1 MNKLIKLGAI
11 ASLVMAMP
19 ALAQDAGESAWSFSG
34 NITGVSDYV
43 FRGVS
48 QTSESPAAQG
58 ALNVA
63 HSSGFYGYVWGSN
76 VDFDTSGDGISVEV
90 DYGLGWNGDVGEG
103 INLDLSAVRYT
114 YPGSNSGFGIDYN
127 EYLAK
132 VTVAEHYYAMIGYA
146 DDYIDSG
153 ESATYYQVG
162 TDWELGDSGVALSLA
177 AGLNDFDN
185 VVGDRFWDFQ
195 IGLSKDFGPVNLGV
209 TYIDTAGFSGE
220 FIDSDLANDRVVVTA
235 SLDFDL

>member
-1 MNKLIKLGAI
+1 MKKLIKLGAI

-19 ALAQDAGESAWSFSG
+19 VMAQDAGESAWSFSG
-34 NITGVSDYV
+34 NVTGVSDYV
-43 FRGVS
+43 FRGIS

-58 ALNVA
+58 ALNVG
-63 HSSGFYGYVWGSN
+63 HSSGFYGFVWGSN
-76 VDFDTSGDGISVEV
+76 VDFDVAGDGISVEV

-103 INLDLSAVRYT
+103 VNLDLSAVRYT

-146 DDYIDSG
+146 DDYANTN

-162 TDWELGDSGVALSLA
+162 TDWDIGETGVALSLA

-185 VVGDRFWDFQ
+185 VAGDRFWDFQ
-195 IGLSKDFGPVNLGV
+195 IGFSKDFGPVNLGLS
-209 TYIDTAGFSGE
+209 YIDTAGFSGA
-220 FIDSDLANDRVVVTA
+220 FTGRDIANSRVVLTA
-235 SLDFDL
+235 SYDFDL